1 MKATKIGHMS
11 VKSERSKYHYFLLC
25 GKREEKE
32 NLPGMLAS
40 TVEPPLMATRLIQ
53 TPRYTDSLLCP
64 RAKPFL
70 TFSVNSSHLMR
81 TLSMAPQCPY

>member
-1 MKATKIGHMS
+1 MKAAEIGHVS

-25 GKREEKE
+25 GKREKKE
-32 NLPGMLAS
+32 NLPSMLAS
-40 TVEPPLMATRLIQ
+40 TVEPRLIQ

-70 TFSVNSSHLMR
+70 TFSVNSSHLIR